1 MPQYLLLLHE
11 NPASVRELSP
21 DEMQQVIAK
30 YMAWSEELRAAGR
43 LTGGQKLRDEGGRHV
58 RPAGRVTDGPYVEG
72 KEVLGGFFIVEA
84 ADYDDA
90 VTVAQACP
98 HLAHGWV
105 EVREIDPT

>member
-11 NPASVRELSP
+11 DPAHVASHGPE
-21 DEMQQVIAK
+21 EMQRILDR
-30 YMAWSEELRAAGR
+30 YLAWSGELRAANR
-43 LTGGQKLRDEGGRHV
+43 IRGGEKLRDEGGRHI
-58 RPAGRVTDGPYVEG
+58 RAGGAVTDGPYVEG
-72 KEVLGGFFIVEA
+72 KEVLGGFFVIEA

-90 VTVAQACP
+90 VSVARECP

>member
-11 NPASVRELSP
+11 DPASYRHLSP
-21 DEMQQVIAK
+21 EEMQQILAK
-30 YMAWSEELRAAGR
+30 YMAWSQELGAAGR
-43 LTGGQKLRDEGGRHV
+43 LKGGQKLTDEGGRHV
-58 RPAGRVTDGPYVEG
+58 RAGSVTDGPYVEG

-90 VTVAQACP
+90 VALTRGCP
-98 HLAHGWV
+98 HLANGWV